1 MYGVFRSLILAAAV
15 LVGSTGGVLAQ
26 SIGPD
31 EAVGLHGVAAQHL
44 ALSPTQRSAI
54 YRAVVQ
60 QRVRP
65 LASGVPA
72 AVGAS
77 VPSSIVLRDL
87 PEQVQIEGTEPGLLK
102 YAEVEEGVVMIDPVG
117 MRVIDVIR
125 RTEP

>member
-102 YAEVEEGVVMIDPVG
+102 YA
-117 MRVIDVIR
+117 
-125 RTEP
+125 